1 MFVINRMIR
10 ALNAK
15 AEVPTRTGIKTRME
29 NMRLKLQEELGVLLR
44 EEWVTI
50 SSDGWT
56 SRAGDTYLGI
66 TYHFIDA
73 NWVLRSVTVD
83 VAKLEGSTTGEEFT
97 WKVPSAWSKREVG
110 GVVANVT
117 DCKTLLVFL
126 HEAIPGGIERESY
139 EIIDAALEIEDD

>member
-1 MFVINRMIR
+1 MLVINRMIR

-15 AEVPTRTGIKTRME
+15 AEVPSRKQLKRRME

-83 VAKLEGSTTGEEFT
+83 VEKLEGSTTGEELT
-97 WKVPSAWSKREVG
+97 WKVPLAWAKREVA
-110 GVVANVT
+110 GVVGNVT
-117 DCKTLLVFL
+117 DCKKSVCMLF
-126 HEAIPGGIERESY
+126 
-139 EIIDAALEIEDD
+139 

>member
-1 MFVINRMIR
+1 MLVINRMIR

-15 AEVPTRTGIKTRME
+15 AAVPCRKELKRRME

-83 VAKLEGSTTGEEFT
+83 VEKLEGSTTGEELT
-97 WKVPSAWSKREVG
+97 WKVPSAWGKREVA

-117 DCKTLLVFL
+117 DCKKSV
-126 HEAIPGGIERESY
+126 
-139 EIIDAALEIEDD
+139 

>member
-1 MFVINRMIR
+1 MLVINRTIR

-15 AEVPTRTGIKTRME
+15 AEVPSYRGMKMRME
-29 NMRLKLQEELGVLLR
+29 NMRLKLQEELGVLLKK
-44 EEWVTI
+44 EWVTI

-83 VAKLEGSTTGEEFT
+83 VEKLEGSTTGEELT
-97 WKVPSAWSKREVG
+97 WKVPSAWAKREVA

-117 DCKTLLVFL
+117 DCKKS
-126 HEAIPGGIERESY
+126 A
-139 EIIDAALEIEDD
+139 

>member
-1 MFVINRMIR
+1 MKMH
-10 ALNAK
+10 
-15 AEVPTRTGIKTRME
+15 ME
-29 NMRLKLQEELGVLLR
+29 NMCLKLQEELGVLLR

-66 TYHFIDA
+66 TYHFIDS

-83 VAKLEGSTTGEEFT
+83 LEKLQGSTTGEELT
-97 WKVPSAWSKREVG
+97 WKVPSAWAKREVA

-117 DCKTLLVFL
+117 DCKKS
-126 HEAIPGGIERESY
+126 A
-139 EIIDAALEIEDD
+139 